1 MHFSPQVDVLSQDG
15 GRNVNIMDILENEV
29 LLFHFM
35 EFLENSEGKNF
46 SSLLEFWISANNFRV
61 QGSNLSPND
70 GDSNYGDVADFLR
83 NDAVA
88 IYEKFVSLQAT
99 SPLGFSSGIR

>member
-1 MHFSPQVDVLSQDG
+1 M
-15 GRNVNIMDILENEV
+15 NIMDILENEV

-35 EFLENSEGKNF
+35 EFLENSEGRNF

-61 QGSNLSPND
+61 QGSNFSPHD
-70 GDSNYGDVADFLR
+70 GDANNDDVADFLR